1 MLSLWIRLYLITKTE
16 SIVIYDFTIYM
27 YLCFFNICS
36 GSVEEEVDFGLED
49 ILPAVSRA
57 AKNGRKKKNDL
68 ELENLKKKTTVKSL
82 RYTAL
87 DLSQV
92 SFSHCQTSKN

>member
-1 MLSLWIRLYLITKTE
+1 
-16 SIVIYDFTIYM
+16 M

-57 AKNGRKKKNDL
+57 AKNGRKKKNGV

-92 SFSHCQTSKN
+92 SSSHCQTSKN